1 MFWKMHGLHLQGM
14 TNNTTIETRWSEAF
28 APLAA
33 TSSPPNLTIR
43 LDLAEHVPP
52 PPDRKAD
59 FTQGDL
65 LRYYLNHHHVRAHF
79 PRYGSLLLDLD
90 AGTTEGTIVQTALD
104 KYGVFEDLLAIS
116 LSPHLRRRGLF
127 LVHAFAAAYNGQGIL
142 LVGGIGAGKTTTG
155 MSLLNAGWQLLSND
169 SPILNESGEVLQY
182 PGVLAGYPDT
192 FMRFETTRGLV
203 SSDADPAQKIC
214 VPPTQ
219 FWPGIWQDSA
229 PVKTILFPQI
239 EGRTDHAL
247 ETLSAPDALRRLL
260 PNAIEQWD
268 RAMIPQHLL
277 VLRKLIERAPAYVL
291 HLGPEVLAIPG
302 VLEKELFS
310 A

>member
-1 MFWKMHGLHLQGM
+1 MHDLHLHGI
-14 TNNTTIETRWSEAF
+14 TNDTTIKARWSEAF
-28 APLAA
+28 APVAVP
-33 TSSPPNLTIR
+33 SGSPDLTIR
-43 LDLAEHVPP
+43 LDLADNVPP
-52 PPDRKAD
+52 APERNAD

-65 LRYYLNHHHVRAHF
+65 LRYYLDDPCVTAHF
-79 PRYGSLLLDLD
+79 PRYGHLILDLE
-90 AGTTEGTIVQTALD
+90 AGTTEGAIVQAALD
-104 KYGVFEDLLAIS
+104 QYGVFEDLLAIS
-116 LSPHLRRRGLF
+116 LSPHFRRRGWF
-127 LVHAFAAAYNGQGIL
+127 LIHAFAAAYKGQGIL

-155 MSLLNAGWQLLSND
+155 MSLLNAGWRLLSND

-182 PGVLAGYPDT
+182 PGVLAAYPET
-192 FMRFETTRGLV
+192 FMRFEAARGLV

-247 ETLSAPDALRRLL
+247 EALSAPDALRRLL

-268 RAMIPQHLL
+268 RAMISQHLF
-277 VLRKLIERAPAYVL
+277 VLRKLVERAPAYIL
-291 HLGPEVLAIPG
+291 HLGSEVQDIPSF
-302 VLEKELFS
+302 LEKELFS
-310 A
+310 

>member
-1 MFWKMHGLHLQGM
+1 MHDLHLHGM
-14 TNNTTIETRWSEAF
+14 TNDTTIKARWSEAF
-28 APLAA
+28 APVAV
-33 TSSPPNLTIR
+33 SSGSPDLRIR
-43 LDLAEHVPP
+43 LELTDNVHPAPAR
-52 PPDRKAD
+52 DAD

-65 LRYYLNHHHVRAHF
+65 LRYYVDDSCATAHF
-79 PRYGSLLLDLD
+79 PRYGHLILDLE
-90 AGTTEGTIVQTALD
+90 AGTTEGAIVQAALD
-104 KYGVFEDLLAIS
+104 QYGVFEDLLAIS
-116 LSPHLRRRGLF
+116 LSPHFRRRGLF
-127 LVHAFAAAYNGQGIL
+127 LIHAFAAAYNGQGIL

-155 MSLLNAGWQLLSND
+155 MTLLNAGWRLLSND

-192 FMRFETTRGLV
+192 FMRFEVARGLV

-219 FWPGIWQDSA
+219 LWPGIWQDSA

-268 RAMIPQHLL
+268 RAMIPQHLF
-277 VLRKLIERAPAYVL
+277 VLRKLVERAPAYIL
-291 HLGPEVLAIPG
+291 HLGSEVQDIPPF
-302 VLEKELFS
+302 LEKELFS
-310 A
+310 